1 MAIFD
6 SLINTLRALAV
17 GDRVKITLRPE
28 TGLFPNPM
36 EGRIAQKDGAGNL
49 ELESEHGVVRVK
61 AEDILSIT
69 KLQRQT

>member
-6 SLINTLRALAV
+6 SLVNLLRALAL

-36 EGRIAQKDGAGNL
+36 EGRITQKDGLGNL
-49 ELESEHGVVRVK
+49 SLESEHGVVRVK
-61 AEDILSIT
+61 VEDILSVT
-69 KLQRQT
+69 KLPQQS